1 MNKIKISAGLALA
14 LMTST
19 SVFAAGPADERMK
32 QIEAEINKLKSEKAA
47 LAKNPSAYVAPKAAA
62 QASAAPKQFTWTG
75 FYAGVNGGY
84 DWSKGTGGKSG
95 THGNSY
101 SAFTNTPAAPD
112 SEGATGGAGGYADT
126 INTVLD
132 ALPDD
137 RNLSTKRK
145 SVIGGLQSGYNQQY
159 GAFVFGFEADAMGM
173 SAKKSSSATDGFTG
187 TTTFTVD
194 PLSLNATGNG
204 GGYASGANVYDANG
218 GGAGTSVGT
227 YT

>member
-62 QASAAPKQFTWTG
+62 QAYAAPKQFTWTG

-95 THGNSY
+95 THGNTFASSFNNEGPPLDNNY
-101 SAFTNTPAAPD
+101 EGGSGSADYISSDPLDIPA
-112 SEGATGGAGGYADT
+112 
-126 INTVLD
+126 
-132 ALPDD
+132 D

-145 SVIGGLQSGYNQQY
+145 SVIGGLQGGYNQQY
-159 GAFVFGFEADAMGM
+159 GFFVYGFEVDAMAM
-173 SAKKSSSATDGFTG
+173 NAKKSSSATDGFTG
-187 TTTFTVD
+187 STTLT
-194 PLSLNATGNG
+194 P
-204 GGYASGANVYDANG
+204 
-218 GGAGTSVGT
+218 
-227 YT
+227 